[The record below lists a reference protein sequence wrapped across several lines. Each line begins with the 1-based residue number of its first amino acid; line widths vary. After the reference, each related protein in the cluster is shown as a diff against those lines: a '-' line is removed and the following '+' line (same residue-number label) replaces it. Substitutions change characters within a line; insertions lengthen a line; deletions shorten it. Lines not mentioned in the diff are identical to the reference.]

1 MLELT
6 AGHKNLLWCISYATV
21 ETFLLVSSN
30 SRNAIAS
37 SMNNLYDQMTKTKLL
52 LFLLL
57 TNEDTDVF
65 LKTSESSP
73 SKAETAMSGK
83 ILQHLKLTDFRDS
96 FFF

>member
-1 MLELT
+1 
-6 AGHKNLLWCISYATV
+6 
-21 ETFLLVSSN
+21 
-30 SRNAIAS
+30 
-37 SMNNLYDQMTKTKLL
+37 MNNLYDQMTKTKLL

-96 FFF
+96 FFFNSISKIINSLAKSMH